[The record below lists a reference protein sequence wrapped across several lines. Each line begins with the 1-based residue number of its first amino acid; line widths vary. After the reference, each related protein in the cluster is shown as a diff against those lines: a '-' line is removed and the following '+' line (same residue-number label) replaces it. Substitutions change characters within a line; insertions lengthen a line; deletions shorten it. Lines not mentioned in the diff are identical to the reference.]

1 MLSLNGS
8 TEPSNMTLQ
17 KSVGFMV
24 ALCILLV
31 APLTIGAAQRALT
44 VDSLEK
50 AYKTRLSA
58 LDTDLASTTKAL
70 SSTQFKYYPSMKD
83 PAAIQQTALR
93 AEVIRLNE
101 EKRST
106 EAAYKL
112 LQEALK

>member
-1 MLSLNGS
+1 
-8 TEPSNMTLQ
+8 MTLQ

-50 AYKTRLSA
+50 AYKARLSA
-58 LDTDLASTTKAL
+58 LDTDIASTTKAMDSL
-70 SSTQFKYYPSMKD
+70 TVPLRPPYTEYSAKKTYLLQEENRLKAEK
-83 PAAIQQTALR
+83 AATI
-93 AEVIRLNE
+93 
-101 EKRST
+101 S
-106 EAAYKL
+106 AYNL